1 MRNVELKMIS
11 ALSLA
16 DQVEHYVLG
25 QLRSKELKPGDVLP
39 PESELAIRLGVSR
52 APVREAMARLRAA
65 GVLDTKPGRGS
76 VILSSA
82 PNTVHFAPTTHS
94 LKFDEN
100 LFELR
105 LTMESAG
112 TALAAARRTE
122 ENLAAIQTAMNKMEI
137 AAGSG
142 LVDSEADVAFHRAVA
157 QATHNPY
164 MMSILE
170 FISERFA
177 AFVQTAWDNSK
188 VIGAGPQ
195 PAIQEHQAILAA
207 IRSGDQDRA
216 RLAAL
221 SHLYALKDRM
231 LAGKSAIQ
239 EASLTVRVKK

>member
-1 MRNVELKMIS
+1 MIS

-16 DQVEHYVLG
+16 DQVENYVLE
-25 QLRSKELKPGDVLP
+25 QLRSKEIKPGDVLP

-82 PNTVHFAPTTHS
+82 PNTVHFAPS
-94 LKFDEN
+94 VQSNFDEN

-112 TALAAARRTE
+112 TALAAVRRTD
-122 ENLAAIQTAMNKMEI
+122 ENLAAIQIAMEKMEI
-137 AAGSG
+137 AANSG

-177 AFVQTAWDNSK
+177 AFVRIAWNNSK

-207 IRSGDQDRA
+207 IRERDQDRA

-221 SHLYALKDRM
+221 SHLYALRDRM
-231 LAGKSAIQ
+231 LAGKFAIN
-239 EASLTVRVKK
+239 ETASRTNGRK